1 MTTATRLI
9 GIIEHQFGIKPEAI
23 DPDAPFASYKVDSLT
38 LAELLFAIEDDFKL
52 TVPDE
57 VATSV
62 HTLNQL
68 AAALDAVIAGLPMPV
83 FEPPAKAVTAPAAAQ
98 DPSATAAASAATAE
112 SPARVEGAVTPQRH

>member
-1 MTTATRLI
+1 MTTATRLT

-38 LAELLFAIEDDFKL
+38 LAELLFAIEDDFKV

-62 HTLNQL
+62 YTLNQL
-68 AAALDAVIAGLPMPV
+68 AAALDAVIAGQPVPV
-83 FEPPAKAVTAPAAAQ
+83 FEPPPKAMPTPAAPAAAVAPPIAAGSPGTAE
-98 DPSATAAASAATAE
+98 DAAAAQQ
-112 SPARVEGAVTPQRH
+112 PR

>member
-38 LAELLFAIEDDFKL
+38 LAELLFAIEDDFKV

-83 FEPPAKAVTAPAAAQ
+83 FEPPPKAPPTPAAA
-98 DPSATAAASAATAE
+98 AAAPTVADAE
-112 SPARVEGAVTPQRH
+112 SPTTAEDAAAAQQPR

>member
-38 LAELLFAIEDDFKL
+38 LAELLFAIEDDFKV

-83 FEPPAKAVTAPAAAQ
+83 FKPPAKAGPAPTAAKDASAPVDGSPATTEGAAA
-98 DPSATAAASAATAE
+98 
-112 SPARVEGAVTPQRH
+112 PQHP